1 MLFRDLLEAL
11 RENVRRRIR
20 NGELTE
26 RGLARIAGISQPHL
40 HHLLKGA
47 RVLTAEKADMLL
59 SCLKLSVLDLIPDD
73 QVGAALS
80 RSTSGPPSAEPPRK
94 GASRAE
100 SIEDFQRPPASGRI
114 AS

>member
-1 MLFRDLLEAL
+1 MFFCDLLEAL

-40 HHLLKGA
+40 HHMLKGA
-47 RVLTAEKADMLL
+47 RGLSAEKADILL
-59 SCLKLSVLDLIPDD
+59 SCLKLSVLDLLPDAR
-73 QVGAALS
+73 GGPALPS
-80 RSTSGPPSAEPPRK
+80 PPSESLPTKPPRK

-100 SIEDFQRPPASGRI
+100 SIEDVQRPPVADRI